1 MTPGEKLVYTRDEA
15 AELLMISVSSVDMM
29 IRRGMLKVARKGRL
43 VLIPKA
49 EVERAARTDM
59 PRIWTAPE
67 KSVSEFGPQL
77 RAAG

>member
-1 MTPGEKLVYTRDEA
+1 
-15 AELLMISVSSVDMM
+15 MM